1 MKQSLRSALYAHYMT
16 PPEQIFP
23 RFKLGAMIFLLGLVV
38 IYCGTQLL
46 PPSII
51 QEINTLVGLLL
62 IAIGF
67 LMSLMA
73 QVRMLIGRILRIFF

>member
-1 MKQSLRSALYAHYMT
+1 MKQSLRRALYAHYMT
-16 PPEQIFP
+16 PPELIFP

-46 PPSII
+46 SPSLL
-51 QEINTLVGLLL
+51 QEINTLIGLLL
-62 IAIGF
+62 IAMGF
-67 LMSLMA
+67 FMSLMA

>member
-1 MKQSLRSALYAHYMT
+1 MT

-46 PPSII
+46 PPSLI